1 MTFRIDTARGRRILS
16 LALPIMVAMVTQTL
30 INVVDTIYV
39 GKLDPTYSI
48 PGQAALGFSLPVY
61 WSLGGFLAA
70 LGVGTQAITARRYGE
85 GASEKAGQTLT
96 NSLFVGL
103 VASLTFTVIG
113 WFGTPYVFPFLT
125 SNESVL
131 GLGIPYT
138 QVRMLAILP
147 MTWTM
152 AFKGFFDG
160 LGKTR
165 VHMWACLVMN
175 TVNILLNY
183 PFIYG
188 FGPLPPLYVTGAG
201 IASIISTAIGMFIMM
216 GWTFRE
222 TFREKF
228 KYWRIS
234 NLRPRLMGEIARL
247 SAPSGG
253 AEIFMMS
260 GVLMFLKIVAMLD
273 EQAVHTAIQTTSVY
287 AGSGGAV
294 LADLQ
299 RQLATVASWPGSL
312 LAADWAPTLLSS
324 RPPVYTTATKLII
337 DLATLGFVTCI
348 AFGQATATLVS
359 QHMGK
364 DDYREAE
371 RYGWDS
377 IKIGMYIFGVIGVIV
392 LLEPAFFLDILSDD
406 QLVIEAAIPG
416 LRIMASLQMFV
427 AAALIL
433 IQALFGAG
441 NTKFVMYTEA
451 AVHFLCLVPL
461 TYLLSI
467 TFGVGFMGVWISAA
481 VYVVTLC
488 GVLTWKFWS
497 GTWKNTEV

>member
-1 MTFRIDTARGRRILS
+1 MTFRIDTDRGRRILS
-16 LALPIMVAMVTQTL
+16 LALPIMIAMVTQTL

-85 GASEKAGQTLT
+85 GESEQAGQTLT
-96 NSLFVGL
+96 NSLFVGF
-103 VASLTFTVIG
+103 VASLAFTLIG
-113 WFGTPYVFPFLT
+113 WFGTPYAFEFLT

-131 GLGIPYT
+131 ELGVPYT
-138 QVRMLAILP
+138 RVRMLAILP

-175 TVNILLNY
+175 TINILLNY
-183 PFIYG
+183 PLIYG
-188 FGPLPPLYVTGAG
+188 MGALPPMYVTGAG
-201 IASIISTAIGMFIMM
+201 IASLIATGIGMFIMM
-216 GWTFRE
+216 GWTFRKE
-222 TFREKF
+222 FREQF
-228 KYWRIS
+228 EYWKLS
-234 NLRPRLMGEIARL
+234 NLKPKLMGEVARL
-247 SAPSGG
+247 SAPSGA

-260 GVLMFLKIVAMLD
+260 GVLLFLKIVAMLD
-273 EQAVHTAIQTTSVY
+273 EQAVHTAIQATSAY
-287 AGSGGAV
+287 AGDGGMLFAE
-294 LADLQ
+294 LQ
-299 RQLATVASWPGSL
+299 QKLATVGSWPGSL
-312 LAADWAPTLLSS
+312 MASDWGPTVLSS
-324 RPPVYTTATKLII
+324 RPPVYTTATKLIF

-364 DDYREAE
+364 DDYRQAE
-371 RYGWDS
+371 KYGWDS

-392 LLEPAFFLDILSDD
+392 ILQPAFFLDILSDD
-406 QLVIEAAIPG
+406 PLVIEAAVPG
-416 LRIMASLQMFV
+416 LRVMGSLQMFV

-433 IQALFGAG
+433 IQALFGSG

-461 TYLLSI
+461 AYLLAF
-467 TFGVGFMGVWISAA
+467 TFEVGFMGVWLSAA
-481 VYVVTLC
+481 AYVITLA
-488 GVLTWKFWS
+488 GILTWKFWS
-497 GTWKNTEV
+497 GTWKTTEV